1 MVWHNY
7 DLGCAGTAFNPAS
20 TTDTWLG
27 NQAFNVA
34 KFGVGGV
41 NWAHYLISG
50 GGDLLAPLD
59 AVIRD
64 ATSAMYEAVFTT
76 WIGPALVVL
85 SVILLVLAVRGDL
98 ARQAQRT
105 AFALAALMVGSAAY
119 LTPVDWA
126 KAADGLLLNG
136 VTQMQEG
143 FLSQV
148 GLGDRDTLPTVLVD
162 RVVYD
167 NWLRGEFGSP
177 EVPQAQQL
185 GRDLLRAQ
193 TFTKAEVAEGRDTA
207 ALAEQ
212 KKTDFGTL
220 AGQMGDRYTYFQ
232 GKSGSRI
239 GVGVLAVIQAACIA
253 LFQLLSKVLV
263 LTALLLLR
271 LMVMTAPAIAVVA
284 VLKPEILP
292 ALLRVAGAAIVN
304 TIVVG
309 ALAGLH
315 ALLVVTLFRPGSGVD
330 LWLALLVT
338 GVVTVVLW
346 AVARP
351 FRRLVS
357 MVSLTN
363 EQFGGIVPGAGTGPM
378 SRVWRRMRG
387 GPDDDRQS
395 RWWEE
400 RRTAGDGVRG
410 LRRRPSRGG
419 ADRGAG
425 VPGRSGPA
433 HAATP
438 HGGRG
443 AGAAEHPGG
452 PAAGAAGRPERRR
465 GHSGRPAVGGPGR
478 DRRPRDLPQAGCRSA
493 ASGRCAPGGA
503 RAGRRRA
510 GVPDLPVH
518 PEPAGVQRERQ

>member
-1 MVWHNY
+1 MTSGLPVILVLAAAVLVAIVRPLRARRAAAGRPRRGVALLVVTGLVGASVLLGTPAFAQSLECKEAPEPDRPGTGLVGSLDPPTYGVGEPGSVYYEVGYSGMVWHNY

-177 EVPQAQQL
+177 EVPQAQQP
-185 GRDLLRAQ
+185 A
-193 TFTKAEVAEGRDTA
+193 AA
-207 ALAEQ
+207 ALQ
-212 KKTDFGTL
+212 FGVVL
-220 AGQMGDRYTYFQ
+220 AGGLERAVGDCALHLLALQ
-232 GKSGSRI
+232 GRAELFDALLGLGAVGF
-239 GVGVLAVIQAACIA
+239 GVG
-253 LFQLLSKVLV
+253 FQLLDLV
-263 LTALLLLR
+263 GQCLDPFFGAGEGRFAALHGLGQGAGALHQGVAR
-271 LMVMTAPAIAVVA
+271 AVV
-284 VLKPEILP
+284 
-292 ALLRVAGAAIVN
+292 VA
-304 TIVVG
+304 
-309 ALAGLH
+309 
-315 ALLVVTLFRPGSGVD
+315 D
-330 LWLALLVT
+330 LALL
-338 GVVTVVLW
+338 
-346 AVARP
+346 ACSEARSCSN
-351 FRRLVS
+351 FFSV
-357 MVSLTN
+357 VSLRDGRLRPPSRLR
-363 EQFGGIVPGAGTGPM
+363 QPVLLGAGDQALAHFAEQLF
-378 SRVWRRMRG
+378 R
-387 GPDDDRQS
+387 
-395 RWWEE
+395 
-400 RRTAGDGVRG
+400 
-410 LRRRPSRGG
+410 SRGARLHG
-419 ADRGAG
+419 FEPHVETASSR
-425 VPGRSGPA
+425 RSRQ
-433 HAATP
+433 AT
-438 HGGRG
+438 
-443 AGAAEHPGG
+443 
-452 PAAGAAGRPERRR
+452 
-465 GHSGRPAVGGPGR
+465 V
-478 DRRPRDLPQAGCRSA
+478 
-493 ASGRCAPGGA
+493 RCAPSPSA
-503 RAGRRRA
+503 RLACR
-510 GVPDLPVH
+510 
-518 PEPAGVQRERQ
+518 

>member
-1 MVWHNY
+1 MQGGPGTGPARDGARRFAGPADPEAGEPGSVYNEVGYAGMVWHNY

-193 TFTKAEVAEGRDTA
+193 TFTKQRSPRA
-207 ALAEQ
+207 A
-212 KKTDFGTL
+212 T
-220 AGQMGDRYTYFQ
+220 
-232 GKSGSRI
+232 
-239 GVGVLAVIQAACIA
+239 
-253 LFQLLSKVLV
+253 
-263 LTALLLLR
+263 
-271 LMVMTAPAIAVVA
+271 
-284 VLKPEILP
+284 
-292 ALLRVAGAAIVN
+292 
-304 TIVVG
+304 
-309 ALAGLH
+309 
-315 ALLVVTLFRPGSGVD
+315 RP
-330 LWLALLVT
+330 
-338 GVVTVVLW
+338 
-346 AVARP
+346 
-351 FRRLVS
+351 
-357 MVSLTN
+357 
-363 EQFGGIVPGAGTGPM
+363 
-378 SRVWRRMRG
+378 
-387 GPDDDRQS
+387 
-395 RWWEE
+395 RWPS
-400 RRTAGDGVRG
+400 
-410 LRRRPSRGG
+410 RRRPTSARSPVRWATATRTSR
-419 ADRGAG
+419 A
-425 VPGRSGPA
+425 S
-433 HAATP
+433 
-438 HGGRG
+438 
-443 AGAAEHPGG
+443 
-452 PAAGAAGRPERRR
+452 PAAG
-465 GHSGRPAVGGPGR
+465 
-478 DRRPRDLPQAGCRSA
+478 SA
-493 ASGRCAPGGA
+493 WASSR
-503 RAGRRRA
+503 
-510 GVPDLPVH
+510 
-518 PEPAGVQRERQ
+518 